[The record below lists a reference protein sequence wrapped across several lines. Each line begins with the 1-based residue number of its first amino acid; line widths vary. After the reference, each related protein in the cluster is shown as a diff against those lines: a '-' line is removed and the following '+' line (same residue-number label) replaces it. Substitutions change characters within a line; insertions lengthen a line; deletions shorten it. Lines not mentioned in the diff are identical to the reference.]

1 MRLRKL
7 DPISLRASILLA
19 LAAVALPASAITWG
33 EPDIEHPNVGA
44 MMVGYGGPGVFQWC
58 SGTLIHPQI
67 FLTAGHCTVDVFDYG
82 FSEVRVNFDPYAF
95 NLATQRAVREVIT
108 HPNYHWGPTSN
119 PYDVGILV
127 LAEPVT
133 DIAPAQLPTEGLLD
147 ELRAAGKLREGS
159 DTAAFA
165 LVGYGDT
172 ITFPPPEF
180 AFFGQ
185 REVAYSAYLRMLPS
199 WLHMSQNQAK
209 DDGGTCYGDSGGPA
223 FWTEPDGSEI
233 VVGVTS
239 WGDIPCVASS
249 FNYRIDTADSLD
261 FIQDVIDSLEST
273 P

>member
-1 MRLRKL
+1 MLIRRLDAARVL
-7 DPISLRASILLA
+7 ASFVAVLA
-19 LAAVALPASAITWG
+19 VAALPASAITWG
-33 EPDIEHPNVGA
+33 EPDTDHPNVGA
-44 MMVGYGGPGVFQWC
+44 MMVGYGGPALFQWC
-58 SGTLIHPQI
+58 SGTLIYPQI

-82 FSEVRVNFDPYAF
+82 FQEIRVNFGPSAF
-95 NLATQRAVREVIT
+95 SPVIQRAVREIIT
-108 HPNYHWGPTSN
+108 HPSYHWGPTSN

-127 LAEPVT
+127 LEEPVT
-133 DIAPAQLPTEGLLD
+133 GIAPARLPTEGLLD

-159 DTAAFA
+159 TTAAFA

-185 REVAYSAYLRMLPS
+185 REVAYSAYLGLLPS
-199 WLHMSQNQAK
+199 WLHMSQNRAK

-261 FIQDVIDSLEST
+261 FIHDVIDSLENA